1 MSDRESGTG
10 RSSRKRDLA
19 ALRAAVSGAPHLPGV
34 YSFVDRS
41 GDVLYIGKAGD
52 LNRRL
57 SGHLSSGGGGERHKS
72 LLRRAVSVEW
82 TVTRS
87 EKEALVLEAELIRLH
102 KPPLNVRLRDGIRY
116 PWLEVTLDEEY
127 PRLVVTRHI
136 DHARKIPRFGPYP
149 DARTL
154 RRLVAFLLEAY
165 PLRRCEAPSP
175 RARKGP
181 CLMGQ
186 MGRCPGACCGRVSS
200 EEYGR
205 EVRAILSVLR
215 GDWETARSEMRDR
228 MSGLS
233 SERRFE
239 EAAHWRDLIARLESF
254 GWPHGID
261 AQQPVNRDVVVVRE
275 NWGLVLQVRS
285 GRQLGSLRLPFNRR
299 WKHSGE
305 EERMSV
311 LLRSYYAATSE
322 IPAEIVVSVRP
333 SDEELIR
340 EWLQEKRGRRVSI
353 LDPSRGEKKELVD
366 LAAREL
372 DHFLA
377 RLAWDR
383 PRGGA
388 RKQMIASALSEL
400 REELGLDRELEW
412 IVGVDASTLS
422 GSYPVAAVVSFRGG
436 LPDKEGYRRFSM
448 PRNKGRDDPA
458 MIGEAVRRYLKGLA
472 ASGEDAEVPDL
483 LLVDGGIT
491 QLRSA
496 VFFSG
501 EWPDRILF
509 VAIAKGDESLLVG
522 RKERKLQLPLDRPAL
537 ALLRRIRDEAHRFV
551 IHYHR
556 LARSRG
562 ELRSRLEDIPG
573 VGPATRAVLLST
585 LGSVE
590 RIASATPE
598 QLSAIPGIGRKRA
611 RLILDWLN
619 PSHGESDP
627 GTTQD

>member
-1 MSDRESGTG
+1 M
-10 RSSRKRDLA
+10 
-19 ALRAAVSGAPHLPGV
+19 
-34 YSFVDRS
+34 
-41 GDVLYIGKAGD
+41 AGQII

-57 SGHLSSGGGGERHKS
+57 SGHLSSGGGGERHRS
-72 LLRRAVSVEW
+72 LLRRAVSAEW

-127 PRLVVTRHI
+127 PRLVVTRRI

-165 PLRRCEAPSP
+165 PLRRCEVPSP
-175 RARKGP
+175 RPRKSP

-186 MGRCPGACCGRVSS
+186 MGRCPGACCGKISAK
-200 EEYGR
+200 EYGH
-205 EVRAILSVLR
+205 EVQAVTSILR
-215 GDWETARSEMRDR
+215 GDWETARREMMDR
-228 MSGLS
+228 MSRLS
-233 SERRFE
+233 GERRFE

-261 AQQPVNRDVVVVRE
+261 SQQPANRDVVVVRE
-275 NWGLVLQVRS
+275 NWGLVLQIRS

-305 EERMSV
+305 DERMSV
-311 LLRSYYAATSE
+311 LLRSYYSAASE
-322 IPAEIVVSVRP
+322 IPAEIVVSVLP
-333 SDEELIR
+333 SDEQLIG
-340 EWLQEKRGRRVSI
+340 EWLQEKRGRRVSM
-353 LDPSRGEKKELVD
+353 LEPSRGERKELVD
-366 LAAREL
+366 LAVREL
-372 DHFLA
+372 DHFLE

-388 RKQMIASALSEL
+388 RKQMLASALTEL
-400 REELGLDRELEW
+400 KDELGLDRDPEW

-422 GSYPVAAVVSFRGG
+422 GSYPVAAIVSFRAGR
-436 LPDKEGYRRFSM
+436 PDKEGYRRFSM
-448 PRNKGRDDPA
+448 PRSKGRDDPA
-458 MIGEAVRRYLKGLA
+458 MIGETVRRYLAGFGGSAERL
-472 ASGEDAEVPDL
+472 EVPDL
-483 LLVDGGIT
+483 LLVDGGVT

-496 VFFSG
+496 IFFAG
-501 EWPDRILF
+501 RWADRIRF
-509 VAIAKGDESLLVG
+509 VAIAKSDESLLVG
-522 RKERKLQLPLDRPAL
+522 REERKLELPLDRPAL
-537 ALLRRIRDEAHRFV
+537 GLLRRIRDEAHRFV

-573 VGPATRAVLLST
+573 IGPATRALLLSA

-598 QLSAIPGIGRKRA
+598 RLSAIPGIGRKRA

-619 PSHGESDP
+619 PSSGVDEP
-627 GTTQD
+627 GAKHD